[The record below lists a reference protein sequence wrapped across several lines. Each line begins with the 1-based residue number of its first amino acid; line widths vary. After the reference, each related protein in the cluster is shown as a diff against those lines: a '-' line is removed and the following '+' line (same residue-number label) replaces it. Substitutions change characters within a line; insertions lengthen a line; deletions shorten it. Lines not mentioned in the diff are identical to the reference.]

1 MWYVCFRFQYVL
13 ILFGKAKRCALFLL
27 VRAFNKSWLKKM
39 SFLSIFLI
47 FIYFLLYI
55 CNTKNMGSY
64 IFNDYRR
71 RLGTLFPLS
80 KKKNC
85 SYINKYCFSLLI
97 KKSVNTSMWLL
108 IANSYYMSTLLETL
122 ETKRYQGSCKQHACQ
137 MGGRMWF
144 LGNFLSKIYTK
155 LEVKWAS
162 IPKKLY

>member
-1 MWYVCFRFQYVL
+1 MCFRFQYVL

-97 KKSVNTSMWLL
+97 KKSVNTSTWLL
-108 IANSYYMSTLLETL
+108 IANSYYMSMLLEHWRPND
-122 ETKRYQGSCKQHACQ
+122 TKGAASNMHVRWEAECG
-137 MGGRMWF
+137 F
-144 LGNFLSKIYTK
+144 LVIFSLKFTQN
-155 LEVKWAS
+155 
-162 IPKKLY
+162 